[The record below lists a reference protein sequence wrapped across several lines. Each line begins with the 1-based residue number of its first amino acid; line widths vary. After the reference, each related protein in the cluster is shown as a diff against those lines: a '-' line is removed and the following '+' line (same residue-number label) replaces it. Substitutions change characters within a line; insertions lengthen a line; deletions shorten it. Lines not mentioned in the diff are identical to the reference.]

1 MKKTV
6 ALVTIVAIISLML
19 VTFVQAD
26 DNANLP
32 QWFKDMISWRKAQIE
47 LAVKDG
53 TLTSEQAELYKNHID
68 QMEKFHSENGFTNGM
83 GNGACGG
90 SRSGNNTGYGFG
102 RGMMGVGN
110 GYNMMN
116 GFSYPVQ

>member
-1 MKKTV
+1 MKRIV
-6 ALVTIVAIISLML
+6 ALVTVITVMSLML
-19 VTFVQAD
+19 AMFVYAD

-32 QWFKDMISWRKAQIE
+32 QWFKDMISWKKTQIE
-47 LAVKDG
+47 LAEKDG
-53 TLTSEQAELYKNHID
+53 TLTKEQAALYKDRID

-83 GNGACGG
+83 GFGACGG
-90 SRSGNNTGYGFG
+90 SPSGNNAGYGFG